1 VHHDEADASTN
12 CLSTSSPPRHFSGDD
27 KLMLA
32 ALFAFQL
39 LRGPR
44 WKEAYEDRTRGFLE
58 EYDRTNMRA
67 LTDQEVEEHNAQL
80 VSDTHR
86 LGMMLSTGV
95 TGTAVFASMH

>member
-1 VHHDEADASTN
+1 
-12 CLSTSSPPRHFSGDD
+12 
-27 KLMLA
+27 MLA